1 MTQIFS
7 WSLIL
12 QKACR
17 LLIHFLVHK
26 NLLEFTSRSPITFF
40 KKITFYGYVDM
51 LQLKFSPELFLLIL

>member
-26 NLLEFTSRSPITFF
+26 NLLEFKSRSPITFF

-51 LQLKFSPELFLLIL
+51 LQLKFSP